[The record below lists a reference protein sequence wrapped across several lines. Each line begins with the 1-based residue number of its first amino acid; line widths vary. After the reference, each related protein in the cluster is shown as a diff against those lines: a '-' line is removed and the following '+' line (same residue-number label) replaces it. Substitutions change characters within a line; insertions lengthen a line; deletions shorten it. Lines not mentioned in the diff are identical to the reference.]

1 MEFFKTVITFS
12 EFDEGFLQRVDTI
25 WYKDAWWLVAT
36 AFEDP
41 STGRKIPDRL
51 VRLTGLPFQEV
62 NELGYRFF
70 LGTAIPISVFEG
82 QPCEGYVVEYYPALS
97 DIQEPTPGSASR
109 H

>member
-12 EFDEGFLQRVDTI
+12 GFDEGFLQRCDTI

-41 STGRKIPDRL
+41 ATGHKIPDRL
-51 VRLTGLPFQEV
+51 VRLTGLPYQEV
-62 NELGYRFF
+62 NEPEYRFF

-82 QPCEGYVVEYYPALS
+82 QIGEGYVIEHYPALA
-97 DIQEPTPGSASR
+97 DIQEPTPGAVSR